1 MNTDQSD
8 LSDRSEIVE
17 ETEPQTSA
25 SMFFIYQ
32 EYR

>member
-17 ETEPQTSA
+17 GAEPQMSA

-32 EYR
+32 E